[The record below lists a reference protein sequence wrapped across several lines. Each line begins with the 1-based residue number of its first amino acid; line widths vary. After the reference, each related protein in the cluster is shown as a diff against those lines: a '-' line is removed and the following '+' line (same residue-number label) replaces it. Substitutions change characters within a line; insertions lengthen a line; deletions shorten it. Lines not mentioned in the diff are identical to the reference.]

1 MLFSKSKRVF
11 ALVLQTESRHFQIHE
26 DKANAHAG
34 MPYCGVFQF
43 ALPASL
49 PVFGRMAKGNSP
61 YLWGVGRLC
70 LSCRGSLEPRLDKC
84 NDLRLFCFLT
94 KFGTVPC

>member
-1 MLFSKSKRVF
+1 MLFLKSKRVF

-34 MPYCGVFQF
+34 MLYCGVFQF

-49 PVFGRMAKGNSP
+49 PVFGCMAKGNSP
-61 YLWGVGRLC
+61 
-70 LSCRGSLEPRLDKC
+70 
-84 NDLRLFCFLT
+84 
-94 KFGTVPC
+94 FGAWVVCVYRVEAV